1 MTREKGHYI
10 KEQMLL
16 PLTSVE
22 HIEQEVMSYRAR
34 LETLLR
40 ENLDFHEQNSRY
52 ATHALHSFPAKF
64 PPQLPRFFI
73 DGLTR
78 PGEIVL
84 DPMAGSG
91 TTLLEAHI
99 AGRRCIGLDIDP
111 LALRIA
117 KAKVL
122 SENSERITK
131 VLYQIL
137 GEVRQCLAGID
148 TNVFETAFASQFDE
162 ETRQFIRYWFDPGTY
177 KTLFYLANAIQYITD
192 VDLKLFFEVA
202 LSSIIITKNGGV
214 SLALDLAHTRPHRAK
229 IVFDENNF
237 QILDN
242 PAHSISPKR
251 LKLLTKK
258 LRPVLSEFE
267 KRVKANLQSTLT
279 LGISTLMAQVTAGD
293 AQSLPLQNESV
304 DLIITSPPYASN
316 AIDYMRAHKFSLVWF
331 GYPIGRLSRQ
341 RKKYIGGESAIEL
354 WTDDMPAQVASIL
367 KQLQVIDPK
376 KVKAVHR
383 YYTEMRLVLQE
394 MYRVLKPGKA
404 AVLVVGTSIIR
415 GIDIRIAYCLAAL
428 GKDQGFEIPA
438 VGIRNLDRN
447 RRMLPAGNRL
457 DLDSQ
462 IQQRMHQEFVIG
474 FYKPAPGEL
483 AQ

>member
-1 MTREKGHYI
+1 EKGHYI

-22 HIEQEVMSYRAR
+22 QHTEQEIISYRAR

-40 ENLDFHEQNSRY
+40 GNLDFHERNSKY
-52 ATHALHSFPAKF
+52 ATHAFHSFPAKF

-122 SENSERITK
+122 SKNSEHISK
-131 VLYQIL
+131 VLHQIL
-137 GEVRQCLAGID
+137 DEVRQRQASFD

-162 ETRQFIRYWFDPGTY
+162 ETRQFIRYWFDPDTY
-177 KTLFYLANAIQYITD
+177 KTLFYLANAIQCITD
-192 VDLKLFFEVA
+192 GDLKLFFEVA
-202 LSSIIITKNGGV
+202 FSSIIITKNGGV

-237 QILDN
+237 QILNN
-242 PAHSISPKR
+242 PTRSISSKR

-258 LRPVLSEFE
+258 LRPVLLEFE
-267 KRVKANLQSTLT
+267 KRVKTNLQSMLT
-279 LGISTLMAQVTAGD
+279 LGTNSLMAQATAGD
-293 AQSLPLQNESV
+293 AQSLPLQDKSV

-331 GYPIGRLSRQ
+331 GYPIGQLGKQ
-341 RKKYIGGESAIEL
+341 RKKYIGGESAIDF
-354 WTDDMPAQVASIL
+354 WADDMPTQVTSIL
-367 KQLQVIDPK
+367 KQLQAIDPR

-404 AVLVVGTSIIR
+404 AILVVGTSVIR
-415 GIDIRIAYCLAAL
+415 GIDIKIANCLTAL
-428 GKDQGFEIPA
+428 GKDQGFEIAA

-447 RRMLPAGNRL
+447 RRMLPTGNRL
-457 DLDSQ
+457 NLDSQ

-474 FYKPAPGEL
+474 FYKPAPGEQ